1 MYSDALLAAHPGVEA
16 REAML
21 VTRSDREAAK
31 PDPITL
37 QRTAVMVT
45 PLENG
50 FDPPA
55 PRLTAAMGADAALAI
70 MKYKGDKYAE
80 LGFPKLNETVM
91 VWQLKRLECR

>member
-1 MYSDALLAAHPGVEA
+1 MYSDALLAANPGVEA

-45 PLENG
+45 PLESG

-55 PRLTAAMGADAALAI
+55 PRLTAAMGADAAFAL
-70 MKYKGDKYAE
+70 
-80 LGFPKLNETVM
+80 
-91 VWQLKRLECR
+91 LKWRGNQ